1 MSEDQLKAAAIELAE
16 LLRWRVYSL
25 RRSDMAKV
33 QGHTGKGFPDLVLV
47 RPPRCLFVELKSAK
61 GRVRPEQ
68 EAWLCALSDCEG
80 VESALWRPSDWL
92 DGTIEAALR

>member
-1 MSEDQLKAAAIELAE
+1 MSERQLQDAVLRLAG
-16 LLRWRVYSL
+16 LLRWRCYHTHDS
-25 RRSDMAKV
+25 RRSHA
-33 QGHTGKGFPDLVLV
+33 GFPDLVLI

-68 EAWLCALSDCEG
+68 EAWLCDLSGCEG